1 MQRQLKPLTKLK
13 RRWRDLPLLMITFI
27 LLSVIRLGLWLLP
40 FRLLCKVLIPSGQS
54 NVPPSVSRGPETTL
68 APSPSDALG
77 KSPQPHSHQPN
88 TQFRRIAKI
97 VWAINL
103 ASRYMP
109 GGVKCLARALTTQ
122 VLMNWHQY
130 ESEMQIGVDQTP
142 EGGFR
147 AHAWIEYQGHVIVGN
162 LKDLSDFT
170 TLLAYR
176 GIEP

>member
-1 MQRQLKPLTKLK
+1 
-13 RRWRDLPLLMITFI
+13 MITFI

-40 FRLLCKVLIPSGQS
+40 FRLLCKVLIPSGQPS
-54 NVPPSVSRGPETTL
+54 LSPPASSVLET
-68 APSPSDALG
+68 APAPAPLGAL
-77 KSPQPHSHQPN
+77 STNHQPHSHQAH
-88 TQFRRIAKI
+88 TQLRQVAKI
-97 VWAINL
+97 VWAINF

-130 ESEMQIGVDQTP
+130 ESEMQIGVDKTP
-142 EGGFR
+142 EGDFR